1 MIAGVVAGG
10 RPIAA
15 AGPISGISW
24 NPADSGTYSVE
35 NSNIDCFNRAAGEV
49 DKLARAIPSKST
61 GKWYFEFS
69 LRSPVPPN
77 ISLSSDKA
85 GVGVAA
91 LTTNSANY
99 LGSSGADAAGF
110 WNKGNT
116 YGGIIHTFP
125 SSTREIT
132 LESDIIGIAFECST
146 GKLWFRKN
154 GTWVGGDPG
163 AGGAHVISITTGAT
177 YAIACTPEDPGYGVR
192 LLNTLTYSVPTGFLK
207 WE

>member
-10 RPIAA
+10 RPYAA
-15 AGPISGISW
+15 APVATGISW
-24 NPADSGTYSVE
+24 NPVDSSTYSVE
-35 NSNIDCFNRAAGEV
+35 NSNADCFNRAGGEV
-49 DKLARAIPSKST
+49 DNLARAIPSKST
-61 GKWYFEFS
+61 GNWYFEFS
-69 LRSPVPPN
+69 LRSPAPPN
-77 ISLSSDKA
+77 ISSTNDRV

-91 LTTNSANY
+91 LTTTSANY

-110 WNKGNT
+110 WNKGNA
-116 YGGIIHTFP
+116 YGGIVPPPPI
-125 SSTREIT
+125 STREIA

-192 LLNTLTYSVPTGFLK
+192 LLNTLTYSVPTGFLR